1 VKICSDKY
9 LCYSFITLA
18 CYLLASRDC
27 KYLLYGMH
35 HLNVFLLASNTLD
48 TFVFWDACL
57 HLFYGSMTSLCRSSG
72 ILLYL
77 FLFDGLELSFC
88 LF

>member
-27 KYLLYGMH
+27 KYLLYVMH
-35 HLNVFLLASNTLD
+35 HLNVFLLVSNTLD

-57 HLFYGSMTSLCRSSG
+57 HLFYGSMTYAVQVEYCC
-72 ILLYL
+72 IYL
-77 FLFDGLELSFC
+77 FSMD
-88 LF
+88 